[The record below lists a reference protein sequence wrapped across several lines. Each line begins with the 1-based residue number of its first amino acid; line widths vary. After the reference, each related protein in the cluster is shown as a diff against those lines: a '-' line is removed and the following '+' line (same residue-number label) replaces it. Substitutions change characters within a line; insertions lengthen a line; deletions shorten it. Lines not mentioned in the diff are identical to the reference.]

1 MARSRWFKDP
11 NQHKRCKPVHGYGAP
26 PPKEVETPDGEFVRA
41 PAEPTWSQRLAA
53 RLQAARAAR
62 KGGAS

>member
-1 MARSRWFKDP
+1 MARSRWFKYP
-11 NQHKRCKPVHGYGAP
+11 VRYNGTKPIRGHGVP
-26 PPKEVETPDGEFVRA
+26 LPKEVETPDGDFVRA
-41 PAEPTWSQRLAA
+41 PVDPTWSERLAA